1 MIFSSF
7 VLWGKVFR
15 NFRRTKKDRRGRNLR
30 LSLHDYHSLP
40 AMIAQTPAPRKS
52 FQPFSPVLCKS
63 FHERPEIFGQFIA
76 FPPSRQAPGAKFG
89 SSCAVLAQR
98 FPTKGPAG
106 RPDCAGRLFQSCVCM
121 NNTVFLS
128 FLEKIYL
135 IHCAFCEWTNRARA
149 CIIKPETREVQQ
161 KLK

>member
-52 FQPFSPVLCKS
+52 FLPFSPVLRKS

-76 FPPSRQAPGAKFG
+76 FPPSRQSPGAKFG
-89 SSCAVLAQR
+89 SSCAEVFHKR
-98 FPTKGPAG
+98 PCGPS
-106 RPDCAGRLFQSCVCM
+106 RLRREAVSVVRLYEQYS
-121 NNTVFLS
+121 FLS

>member
-52 FQPFSPVLCKS
+52 FQPFSPVLRKP
-63 FHERPEIFGQFIA
+63 FHERPEIFGQFIV
-76 FPPSRQAPGAKFG
+76 FPPSRQSPGAKFG
-89 SSCAVLAQR
+89 SSCAEVFHKR
-98 FPTKGPAG
+98 PSGPS
-106 RPDCAGRLFQSCVCM
+106 RLRREAVSVVHLYEQYS
-121 NNTVFLS
+121 FLS
-128 FLEKIYL
+128 FIEKIYL